1 MPTEKFRRQLRQES
15 EQWWKDH
22 LIDATLYEKL
32 AQRYQFDR
40 LEQDASH
47 RFITILMGLGAVLLG
62 LGAITFV
69 AANWA
74 VWPRSI
80 RIALLLTCFV
90 GVNAAGFYL
99 WRRSA
104 TERLGHGLLLCGA
117 LLLGANMGLM
127 SQMFNQN
134 GELYELLLIWGLGVA
149 AMAFSLRLTSIGV
162 LALILVGQGYLSGW
176 STWSTWQ
183 EFGFTNLLVQHFP
196 IVIAAVFV
204 PLAYWCR
211 SRILFGLS
219 ATIWTGAIVF
229 NLKPLSWWGSAFPS
243 GGWMAAIAFVLPP
256 ALLWSYYDFR
266 KSAPNRAYP
275 SAFTLL
281 ARGLA
286 IVFLAVFFY
295 LFSFKFLWQVPAW
308 LAQDPLSD
316 PLFQWNWAPLIDAV
330 IFSVIAGLGWIQ
342 MRPRWKQ
349 WQLQARSINSVT
361 IAVLLISSALMLIFH
376 NSIDLGGTIG
386 FNLLLF
392 GLSIALVRD
401 GLALGDRQT
410 FWGGMVLLV
419 LGIMTRMLEYNT
431 GLLLKSIVFILCGIG
446 VIAAGLWFER
456 STKSTRSIHPAQENL
471 S

>member
-15 EQWWKDH
+15 EQWWKDGF
-22 LIDATLYEKL
+22 IDAALYEKL

-47 RFITILMGLGAVLLG
+47 RFIAILMGLGAILLG

-69 AANWA
+69 AANWTA
-74 VWPRSI
+74 WPRST
-80 RIALLLTCFV
+80 RVALLLACFV

-99 WRRSA
+99 WRRPA

-149 AMAFSLRLTSIGV
+149 AMAFSLRLTSLGV
-162 LALILVGQGYLSGW
+162 LSLILVGQGYWSGW
-176 STWSTWQ
+176 ITGSTWR
-183 EFGFTNLLVQHFP
+183 EFGFTDLIVQHLP
-196 IVIAAVFV
+196 IVLAVVFV

-211 SRILFGLS
+211 SRILFGLT
-219 ATIWTGAIVF
+219 ATIWAVAIVF
-229 NLKPLSWWGSAFPS
+229 NLKPFSGWSSSLPSA
-243 GGWMAAIAFVLPP
+243 GWMAAIAFVLPP

-266 KSAPNRAYP
+266 KPAPNRPHP

-286 IVFLAVFFY
+286 IVFLAVCFY
-295 LFSFKFLWQVPAW
+295 CFSFKFLWDSPTW
-308 LAQDPLSD
+308 MQDPTRI
-316 PLFQWNWAPLIDAV
+316 WNWTPLIDAV
-330 IFSVIAGLGWIQ
+330 LFSIIAGLGWIQ
-342 MRPRWKQ
+342 MRPRWSQ
-349 WQLQARSINSVT
+349 WRSQIRSINSVT
-361 IAVLLISSALMLIFH
+361 IAIMLLATALMLIAYH
-376 NSIDLGGTIG
+376 SIDLVGAIG
-386 FNLLLF
+386 FNVLLF

-419 LGIMTRMLEYNT
+419 LGITTRMLEYNT

-456 STKSTRSIHPAQENL
+456 STKSTARSLHSAQENL